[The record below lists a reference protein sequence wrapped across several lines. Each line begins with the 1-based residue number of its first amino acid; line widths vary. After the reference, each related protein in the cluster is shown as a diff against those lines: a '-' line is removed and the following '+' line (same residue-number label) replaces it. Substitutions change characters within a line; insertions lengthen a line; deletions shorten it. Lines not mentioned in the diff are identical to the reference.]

1 MKRGQ
6 FYIITLV
13 FVAASL
19 IILLMFTQFAE
30 FGPLSVKNPKHGFE
44 NVQNSI
50 SQRNTWLATYW
61 LDLRW
66 QTKTVVM
73 ITGTPTNPVQINADI
88 VGDCA
93 NTVRVASKSG
103 SQLNEIPSQ
112 VNATAAPC
120 DVVFN
125 TVSGINTYE
134 IYWNSTATIPAKT
147 IGAGTVPS
155 YTKTIEQVPQEGICS
170 HFSSTLPKKDVLFQ
184 CSATPGTNA
193 YNYSINYRSTDFT
206 FSGNL
211 S

>member
-1 MKRGQ
+1 MKQGQ

-30 FGPLSVKNPKHGFE
+30 FGPLSVKNPKLGFE

-66 QTKTVVM
+66 QTKTVIN
-73 ITGTPTNPVQINADI
+73 ITGTPTNPVQINANI
-88 VGDCA
+88 VGNCID
-93 NTVRVASKSG
+93 TVRVASKSD

-112 VNATAAPC
+112 VTALC

-125 TVSGINTYE
+125 TVAGINTYE
-134 IYWNSTATIPAKT
+134 IYWNSTATIPTKT
-147 IGAGTVPS
+147 IGIGTPPS
-155 YTKTIEQVPQEGICS
+155 YTKIIEQVPQEGICS
-170 HFSSTLPKKDVLFQ
+170 HYSSIMPKKDVLFQ
-184 CSATPGTNA
+184 CSAIPGTNN
-193 YNYSINYRSTDFT
+193 YNYTIDYTSPDFS

-211 S
+211 N

>member
-30 FGPLSVKNPKHGFE
+30 FGPLSVKNPKLGFE

-50 SQRNTWLATYW
+50 SQRNAWLATYW

-66 QTKTVVM
+66 QTKTVVT
-73 ITGTPTNPVQINADI
+73 ITGTPTNPVQINANI
-88 VGDCA
+88 IGDCI
-93 NTVRVASKSG
+93 NTVRVGSKSG

-112 VNATAAPC
+112 VTAAVAPC
-120 DVVFN
+120 DVVFS
-125 TVSGINTYE
+125 TIPGINTYE
-134 IYWNSTATIPAKT
+134 IYWNSTATVPTKT
-147 IGAGTVPS
+147 IGIGTPPS
-155 YTKTIEQVPQEGICS
+155 YTKTLAQVPQEGICS
-170 HFSSTLPKKDVLFQ
+170 YYSSTLPKKDVLFQ
-184 CSATPGTNA
+184 CSATPGTNT